1 MSKILIVDDELSM
14 REMLEIFFEREGHK
28 VTSAADGEAAIAAL
42 NTSEFDLVI
51 TDLRMPKQGGLR
63 VLEESRRLWPAT
75 PVIVMTAFAS
85 TETAI
90 SAMKLGACDYFT
102 KPFKLANV
110 RTVIDEALERRK
122 VVQESRKARTKLSEC
137 TCDGDTILGESP
149 AMLAVFDMITRV
161 AKTRAN
167 ILILGESGTGKELA
181 ARALHAQ
188 SNRNNKPFVV
198 VNCGAI
204 PENLIESELFG
215 HKRGSFTGAICDHDG
230 LFKAAEGGTL
240 FLDEVG
246 ELPLQMQVKL
256 LRALQERR
264 IRAVG
269 DAREIPIDVRVIS
282 ATNRDLEA
290 EVRAGRFREDL
301 YYRLNV
307 ISLELPPLRERRQ
320 DIPLL
325 AHAFLRRFSSEFG
338 KELNDFE
345 PKAIQALSHYDFPG
359 NIRELQNVIERACAL
374 QDGEIITL
382 ENLPDSIQIPMSTA
396 PLPFI
401 PELFSGEVEIGDTG
415 ISLEG
420 VVDEVE
426 RRLISQALER
436 TDGRKKAAARLLGI
450 TFRSLR
456 YRLEKLN
463 LKTDDE
469 DDTK

>member
-1 MSKILIVDDELSM
+1 MSDILIVDDELSM

-28 VTSAADGEAAIAAL
+28 VTCASDGEAAISAL
-42 NTSEFDLVI
+42 NAREFDLVI

-63 VLEESRRLWPAT
+63 VLEESRRLWPTT

-102 KPFKLANV
+102 KPFKLASV
-110 RTVIDEALERRK
+110 RATIDDALERRQ
-122 VVQESRKARTKLSEC
+122 VVLESRRARAKLSALPTSES
-137 TCDGDTILGESP
+137 TLLGESP
-149 AMLAVFDMITRV
+149 AMCALFDMIARV
-161 AKTRAN
+161 ARTRAN

-188 SNRNNKPFVV
+188 SDRHDNPFIV

-215 HKRGSFTGAICDHDG
+215 HKRGSFTGAVSDHDG
-230 LFKAAEGGTL
+230 LFKAAQGGTL

-264 IRAVG
+264 IRPVG
-269 DAREIPIDVRVIS
+269 DSRELPIDVRVIS

-325 AHAFLRRFSSEFG
+325 ALAFLKRFSSEFG
-338 KELNDFE
+338 KEITDFE
-345 PKAIQALSHYDFPG
+345 PRAMQALTRYNFPG
-359 NIRELQNVIERACAL
+359 NIRELQNVVERACAL
-374 QDGEIITL
+374 EDGKSISL
-382 ENLPDSIQIPMSTA
+382 RSLPDAFQVPMTTA
-396 PLPFI
+396 PLPQTDLLS
-401 PELFSGEVEIGDTG
+401 PELEIGDTG

-436 TDGRKKAAARLLGI
+436 TEGRKKAAARLLGI

-456 YRLEKLN
+456 YRLEKLD
-463 LKTDDE
+463 LKTEGDDAP
-469 DDTK
+469 